1 MTLFN
6 NSQTSRIG
14 SYMPSQV
21 ITQITVLER
30 QFRFIN
36 SMLFTAY
43 STSVNQPCMKDYR
56 APNGLLSES
65 ELITSIK
72 VGQLNQMVAKKRA
85 SAETSLKCRAQNNG
99 WLMDKSSGQKFCL
112 PVILN
117 GPVNKGPKIYFFI
130 SLLHFKRTSIHFTG
144 IMVQIGPICQV
155 LAAQLLAK
163 PPT

>member
-6 NSQTSRIG
+6 NSQTSRIA

-36 SMLFTAY
+36 STLFTAY
-43 STSVNQPCMKDYR
+43 STSVNRPCMKDYR

-72 VGQLNQMVAKKRA
+72 VGQSNQMVAKKRA

-117 GPVNKGPKIYFFI
+117 GPVHKGPKVHCISRGQASISQELWYKLDLFVKFWHLIYW
-130 SLLHFKRTSIHFTG
+130 
-144 IMVQIGPICQV
+144 
-155 LAAQLLAK
+155 
-163 PPT
+163 